1 MRAYLPHVRL
11 ATLLLVAIG
20 FAGCRAPAPHPCRV
34 DKGAVPPK
42 PAWAGPEEW
51 AVSSLPQ
58 PGNGWISSVAVKYD
72 GSAGVYGGSIGGSF
86 IPISEEV
93 TLIYFKIGPK
103 MEDLSPVVM
112 TLPGI
117 ALRNYAAMSWAPHG
131 LAFGSRSTLGVSD
144 PESGSVKRLRELE
157 IGDQKKLN
165 SIPTHNAVVWAPG
178 GDCVAATVPLET
190 GTGELVTWNA
200 AGARDA
206 SSRHEVDFLEK
217 ANAWTDEG
225 ILLVW
230 SSGAS
235 PARAR
240 WMDPATGVAKEAP
253 APPADAQAF
262 SWVGGGWLTVDR
274 IGTVMH
280 RIPGEPAT
288 LVTSVTPALEL
299 LPNERRR
306 WLRVLASDNGR
317 ALLVEE
323 SVVAPKKDLRHMH
336 VLTPRAP

>member
-1 MRAYLPHVRL
+1 MRL
-11 ATLLLVAIG
+11 ASILLVTIG
-20 FAGCRAPAPHPCRV
+20 VAGCRAPAPHPCRV
-34 DKGAVPPK
+34 DASAVPPK

-58 PGNGWISSVAVKYD
+58 PGNGWISSVAVRHD
-72 GSAGVYGGSIGGSF
+72 GLAGVYGGSIGGSF

-93 TLIYFKIGPK
+93 TLIRFKIGPD
-103 MEDLSPVVM
+103 MENLSPVVM

-117 ALRNYAAMSWAPHG
+117 ALRNYAAMSWAPWG
-131 LAFGSRSTLGVSD
+131 LAFGSRSTLGVAD
-144 PESGSVKRLRELE
+144 AETGSVKRLRQLE

-178 GDCVAATVPLET
+178 GDCVAATVPLE
-190 GTGELVTWNA
+190 GGVKGELLAWNA

-206 SSRHEVDFLEK
+206 SARQEIDFLEK
-217 ANAWTDEG
+217 AMAWTDDG
-225 ILLVW
+225 VLLVW
-230 SSGAS
+230 SSGAT

-240 WMDPATGVAKEAP
+240 WVDPATGASKEAP

-288 LVTSVTPALEL
+288 LITSVTPALEL
-299 LPNERRR
+299 LPNEKRR